1 MGMPSITVSFTE
13 AAKSFVSRAER
24 GVVGLILKGTVPTA
38 GPVVTLTRLDEIA
51 TSGLDANGKKFARL
65 AMLGCDG
72 KCPSKVICYVLAS
85 NASAYTDAFAYF
97 DTLKNLNYIA
107 VPSVA
112 TDEAQKDV
120 ADWVV
125 AQRAEYKIVKA
136 VLPNYAGA
144 SIGVINFTTTSMTE
158 GSTSFST
165 ADYCARIAGLIAAC
179 PINEACTY
187 KALPELDG
195 CTKLSRSD
203 LDTAIDAGK
212 LCVFWDGEKV
222 KIARGVNSFVTTSAT
237 MGAQFKKI
245 HVVDVMDMILADIKL
260 TAEDHYIGRYTNSYD
275 NKCLLLA
282 AIGNYLADLE
292 RQQLIK
298 VKNLDIDI
306 DANRSYLQT
315 QGVDTSDMTDQE
327 LKEANTG
334 STVFLT
340 ATISIFDAIEDIVL
354 PITV

>member
-1 MGMPSITVSFTE
+1 MGMPSISISFTE
-13 AAKSFVSRAER
+13 AAKSFISRAER
-24 GVVGLILKGTVPTA
+24 AVVGLILLGTVPSA
-38 GPVVTLTRLDEIA
+38 GPVVTITRLDEIA
-51 TSGLDANGKKFARL
+51 TCGLDTAGKAQARL

-72 KCPSKVICYVLAS
+72 KSPSKLICYVLAS
-85 NASAYTDAFAYF
+85 NATAYTDALTYF
-97 DTLKNLNYIA
+97 DTIKNLNYIA

-112 TDEAQKDV
+112 TKQKEKDI
-120 ADWVV
+120 ADWIV
-125 AQRAEYKIVKA
+125 AQRAEGKIVKA

-144 SIGVINFTTTSMTE
+144 SIGVVNFATTSMTE
-158 GSTSFST
+158 ESTTFST
-165 ADYCARIAGLIAAC
+165 EDYCSRIAGLIAAC
-179 PINEACTY
+179 PINESVTY

-195 CTKLSRSD
+195 CTKVSLTD

-245 HVVDVMDMILADIKL
+245 HVVDIMDMILADIKL

-282 AIGNYLADLE
+282 AVGNYLADLE

-298 VKNLDIDI
+298 VKNVDIDI

-315 QGVDTSDMTDQE
+315 QGIDTSEMTDQE
-327 LKEANTG
+327 LREAATG

>member
-1 MGMPSITVSFTE
+1 MGMPSISISFTE
-13 AAKSFVSRAER
+13 AAKSFISRAER
-24 GVVGLILKGTVPTA
+24 AVVGLILKGTVPTA
-38 GPVVTLTRLDEIA
+38 GPVVTITRLDEIA
-51 TSGLDANGKKFARL
+51 TSGLDANCKAQARL

-72 KCPSKVICYVLAS
+72 KSPSKLICYVLAS
-85 NASAYTDAFAYF
+85 NAAAYTDAFAYF
-97 DTLKNLNYIA
+97 DTVKSLNYIA

-112 TDEAQKDV
+112 TDELEKDV
-120 ADWVV
+120 ADWIV
-125 AQRAEYKIVKA
+125 AQRAESKIVKA

-144 SIGVINFTTTSMTE
+144 SIGVINFATASMTE
-158 GSTSFST
+158 GSTSFAT
-165 ADYCARIAGLIAAC
+165 AAYCSRIAGLIAAC
-179 PINEACTY
+179 PINESVTY

-195 CTKLSRSD
+195 CTKVSLTD

-245 HVVDVMDMILADIKL
+245 HVVDIMDMILADIKL
-260 TAEDHYIGRYTNSYD
+260 TAEDHYIGRYTNSFD

-282 AIGNYLADLE
+282 AVGNYLADLE

-298 VKNLDIDI
+298 VKNLDIDV

-327 LKEANTG
+327 LREAPTG
-334 STVFLT
+334 STVFMT

>member
-13 AAKSFVSRAER
+13 AAKSFISRAER
-24 GVVGLILKGTVPTA
+24 GVVGLILKGTVPTG
-38 GPVVTLTRLDEIA
+38 GPVVTFTRLDEIA

-65 AMLGCDG
+65 AMLGCEG
-72 KCPSKVICYVLAS
+72 KCPAKVICYVLAS
-85 NASAYTDAFAYF
+85 SASAYTDAFNYF
-97 DTLKNLNYIA
+97 DTLKNLSYIA

-112 TDEAQKDV
+112 TDEKEEDV
-120 ADWVV
+120 ADWIT

-136 VLPNYAGA
+136 VLPNHAGA
-144 SIGVINFTTTSMTE
+144 SIGVINFATPQMTAGDTTFTA
-158 GSTSFST
+158 
-165 ADYCARIAGLIAAC
+165 ADYAARVAGLIAAC
-179 PINEACTY
+179 PITEAVTF
-187 KALPELDG
+187 KAMPELDG
-195 CTKLSRSD
+195 CTKLSRAD

-212 LCVFWDGEKV
+212 LVVFWDGEKV
-222 KIARGVNSFVTTSAT
+222 KIARGVNSFVTTTAT
-237 MGAQFKKI
+237 MGEQFKKI
-245 HVVDVMDMILADIKL
+245 HVVDVMDMILADIRL

-282 AIGNYLADLE
+282 AVGNYLADLE

-298 VKNLDIDI
+298 VKHLDIDI
-306 DANRSYLQT
+306 DANRAYLQS

-327 LKEANTG
+327 LKEAATG
-334 STVFLT
+334 SKVFLT